1 MPVEV
6 RRLITEDCDPGPG
19 ASRGVVDYAVLA
31 AAHALWRAVPE
42 ALGALVDEA
51 RGKLRAE
58 GADPGERHHDAVA
71 AVVAELALE
80 VQLARYEARRA

>member
-19 ASRGVVDYAVLA
+19 APRGVVEDAVLA

-51 RGKLRAE
+51 RGKLGAE

-71 AVVAELALE
+71 AVLAELTLE
-80 VQLARYEARRA
+80 VQLAR